1 MYLKAT
7 ATYTDPQGPDTAEKV
22 SDNAVQIDARNRPPK
37 FPDQD
42 DKTPGD
48 QLDQA
53 REVAENVPN
62 APVRVNARHR
72 GRTVDRVTAT
82 DPNGVDDNITYT
94 LGGTDAASFTID
106 APTGQLMARG
116 MLNREVKDTYTV
128 TVTATDSYQE
138 SATITVTIKVA
149 NTEEDPKVSGDA
161 TANYPEN
168 GRGLVKS
175 YRATDDEDDQTRT
188 ALKWSLDGTDA
199 GDFSLDNGVL
209 RFKKSPNFEEPTGGG
224 QGNNSNIYTVDVIV
238 TDSSAGSRYA
248 GGSRHGHG
256 CGRTRDGNPIDVAAG
271 GWRPDNGRTCRY

>member
-1 MYLKAT
+1 MCYAPIKDATSATYTPVETDATDFDGGMYLKAT

-22 SDNAVQIDARNRPPK
+22 SDNAVKIDARNRPPK

-62 APVRVNARHR
+62 APVRVNVAD
-72 GRTVDRVTAT
+72 TVAGTGDPVTAT
-82 DPNGVDDNITYT
+82 DPNGDHDNITYT
-94 LGGTDAASFTID
+94 LGGADVASFTID
-106 APTGQLMARG
+106 AQTGQLMARG

-168 GRGLVKS
+168 GTGLVKS

-188 ALKWSLDGTDA
+188 ALKWSLGGTDFD
-199 GDFSLDNGVL
+199 DFSLDNGVL
-209 RFKKSPNFEEPTGGG
+209 RFKKSPNFEGPTGGG
-224 QGNNSNIYTVDVIV
+224 PGQ
-238 TDSSAGSRYA
+238 
-248 GGSRHGHG
+248 
-256 CGRTRDGNPIDVAAG
+256 
-271 GWRPDNGRTCRY
+271 